1 MSLSCPCAVRQFQ
14 STANSRLNRYRL
26 HGLFPPSKLWICASC
41 SGPNG
46 RPCNVVGKCIGPE
59 VGKRRH
65 QSPVQNEKNSSTPRN
80 RELRPGG
87 DGGQLHLRQ
96 FAGSVPPTQ

>member
-1 MSLSCPCAVRQFQ
+1 MSFSCPCAVRQFQ

-46 RPCNVVGKCIGPE
+46 RPCNVVGKCIGPD
-59 VGKRRH
+59 VDKRRR
-65 QSPVQNEKNSSTPRN
+65 QSPVQNEKIFTTPETVSCAPQTPELGGSTPAHA
-80 RELRPGG
+80 
-87 DGGQLHLRQ
+87 Q
-96 FAGSVPPTQ
+96 S